1 MSTLPR
7 PIFPD
12 NWPPQP
18 MRKWPPSWRCWTF
31 GARCAGWCPAGLSPK
46 PTNFPPRSHPPTP
59 NPTHPPRP
67 PRPPHPGPAQPN
79 ALLPGI
85 TQLLDPGH
93 NLVAVLGAGQL
104 PGSGGATQAANALMA
119 QARRLAARE
128 SFFHWWTSFP
138 TVFGGG
144 DKARATPGGFDAII
158 GNPPWDRIKLQE
170 VEWFAERDLHIAAQ
184 ARAADRKRLIGALQS
199 KKSPLWQSYL
209 QASERA
215 QATARAPGKAA
226 ATTRCSAV
234 ATSPSTACSSNA
246 PRPSSTRKAWWPCS
260 PPAASPPTKGPQSSS
275 ATSAAPADC
284 TLCSTL
290 KTAGSS
296 FPMWIA
302 DSNSAR
308 WCSAKPR
315 A

>member
-12 NWPPQP
+12 NWPPKP

-31 GARCAGWCPAGLSPK
+31 GARCAGWCPAGLSPR
-46 PTNFPPRSHPPTP
+46 PASCPGCSNPQTASRTRCCRASPNCWTP
-59 NPTHPPRP
+59 ATTPCHC
-67 PRPPHPGPAQPN
+67 
-79 ALLPGI
+79 
-85 TQLLDPGH
+85 
-93 NLVAVLGAGQL
+93 LGR
-104 PGSGGATQAANALMA
+104 
-119 QARRLAARE
+119 ARRLAARE

-215 QATARAPGKAA
+215 QANARVLGNG
-226 ATTRCSAV
+226 R
-234 ATSPSTACSSNA
+234 
-246 PRPSSTRKAWWPCS
+246 
-260 PPAASPPTKGPQSSS
+260 Q
-275 ATSAAPADC
+275 
-284 TLCSTL
+284 
-290 KTAGSS
+290 GSGDYPLLGGGDINLYS
-296 FPMWIA
+296 LFV
-302 DSNSAR
+302 
-308 WCSAKPR
+308 
-315 A
+315 